1 MDTPPT
7 LTTERLTI
15 RPFAL
20 RDFDA
25 YAAML
30 ADPLVTRYLGAGGT
44 LGREEAWRHLAMLI
58 GHWELRGFGVWAVV
72 PKDRDEMVGRVG
84 FFQPEGW
91 PGFEIGWTF
100 ARHAWGRGYATEC
113 ARAALAYAFGALG
126 RAKVISVIHPA
137 NEASIRVA
145 RKIGEAFEREATVNG
160 QPRFIYS
167 IDRT

>member
-58 GHWELRGFGVWAVV
+58 GHWELRGFGMWAVTERG
-72 PKDRDEMVGRVG
+72 RDEMIGRVG
-84 FFQPEGW
+84 FFEPEGW

-100 ARHAWGRGYATEC
+100 ARHAWTSC
-113 ARAALAYAFGALG
+113 
-126 RAKVISVIHPA
+126 
-137 NEASIRVA
+137 
-145 RKIGEAFEREATVNG
+145 
-160 QPRFIYS
+160 
-167 IDRT
+167 DM